1 MSTDV
6 VVLPA
11 PDHKPFTVIVAA
23 KIRGRIAELG
33 YRQADLAG
41 VLGVSQQSVSKRLT
55 GKVPFDVN
63 ELEKVATWLGYSVVQ
78 LLGDAGATPPTG
90 PGHLGAQSAG
100 TASNTALRALGSIL
114 TGRSARTFQPVTQAA

>member
-11 PDHKPFTVIVAA
+11 PDHKPFTVVVAA

-63 ELEKVATWLGYSVVQ
+63 ELATVADWLGVSVMQ
-78 LLGDAGATPPTG
+78 LLGDAGSTPPNGG
-90 PGHLGAQSAG
+90 PGKIAG
-100 TASNTALRALGSIL
+100 TVGDMARRLAFRHLRPAGLTLAS
-114 TGRSARTFQPVTQAA
+114 AA